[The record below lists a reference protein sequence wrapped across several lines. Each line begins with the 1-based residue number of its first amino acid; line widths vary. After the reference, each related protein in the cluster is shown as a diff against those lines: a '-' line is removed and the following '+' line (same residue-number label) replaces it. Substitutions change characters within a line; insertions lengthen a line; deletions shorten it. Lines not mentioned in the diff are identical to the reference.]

1 MHARFDH
8 EPCRPRIGPTNRVA
22 RLHEPE
28 QPASG
33 SKPLEPLWLKKA
45 KTGVTNNK
53 VSLLENVHE
62 RIERILGQN
71 VESCVGQDITM

>member
-8 EPCRPRIGPTNRVA
+8 EPCPPRICPTNRVA

-28 QPASG
+28 QSARR
-33 SKPLEPLWLKKA
+33 SKPLEPLRLEKA

-53 VSLLENVHE
+53 ATLLENVHD
-62 RIERILGQN
+62 RIERILAQN
-71 VESCVGQDITM
+71 VESCVGQDVAM